1 MRAILLGHQIIQV
14 FVVKNSGQD
23 LFVTW
28 NRENH
33 TENNPNAVCYI
44 PEFVVEDDNEVEL
57 EQGCQ
62 DWLDAVDAVKE
73 WIKKYKEDEANQE

>member
-1 MRAILLGHQIIQV
+1 MRAILIGEQIIQV
-14 FVVKNSGQD
+14 FVIKTNGQD

-33 TENNPNAVCYI
+33 TENNPDALCYI
-44 PEFVVEDDNEVEL
+44 PEYIVEDNNEVEL

-62 DWLDAVDAVKE
+62 DWLDAVEAVKE
-73 WIKKYKEDEANQE
+73 WIVKYKQDEALQE

>member
-1 MRAILLGHQIIQV
+1 MKAILIGEQIIQV
-14 FVVKNSGQD
+14 FVIKTNDQD

-33 TENNPNAVCYI
+33 TENNPDALCYI
-44 PEFVVEDDNEVEL
+44 PEYIVEDDNEVEL

-62 DWLDAVDAVKE
+62 DWLDAVEAVKE
-73 WIKKYKEDEANQE
+73 WIVKYKHDEALQE

>member
-1 MRAILLGHQIIQV
+1 MRAILIGEQIIQV
-14 FVVKNSGQD
+14 FVIKTNGQD

-33 TENNPNAVCYI
+33 TENNPDALCYI
-44 PEFVVEDDNEVEL
+44 PEYIVEDDNEVEL

-62 DWLDAVDAVKE
+62 DWLDAVEAVKE
-73 WIKKYKEDEANQE
+73 WIVKYKQDEALQE

>member
-1 MRAILLGHQIIQV
+1 MRAILIGHQTIQV
-14 FVVKNSGQD
+14 FVIKTNDQD

-33 TENNPNAVCYI
+33 TENNPNALCYI
-44 PEFVVEDDNEVEL
+44 PEYVVEDDNEVEL
-57 EQGCQ
+57 QQGCQ

-73 WIKKYKEDEANQE
+73 WVKNYRYHEAEQM